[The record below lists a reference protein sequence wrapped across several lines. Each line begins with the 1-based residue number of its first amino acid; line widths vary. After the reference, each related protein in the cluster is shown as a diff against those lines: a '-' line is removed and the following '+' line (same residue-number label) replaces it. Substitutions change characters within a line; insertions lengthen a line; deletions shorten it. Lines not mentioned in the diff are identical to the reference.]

1 MIHLRL
7 CLIGFGHAGQA
18 LARLLLNQKES
29 LARDH
34 RCRFSVTAIATR
46 SRGGLVDADGID
58 LERVLENIR
67 SRNRFSTQD
76 GPLPNLTPTEMIR
89 TVPADVAVEMTPL
102 NISTGEPAL
111 THIQTALSAGR
122 HVITLNK
129 GPIARA
135 YRELRNLA
143 ESSGKRLLFEG
154 TVMDGFPVFN
164 LVRETLPG
172 CRILGFRG
180 VLNSTTNFILCE
192 MEQGKSF
199 SEALAEAQ
207 RLGIA
212 EADADQDLD
221 GWDAAAKTAALIN
234 VLMEGAATPE
244 KVDREGI
251 RHLKPEDVRKA
262 GRQGKALKLICEARR
277 TDDHIHAR
285 VAPAPLPLSD
295 PLARTEGASSTLTL
309 FTDLMGPVTLTEE
322 NPGISQTAYETGKN

>member
-1 MIHLRL
+1 
-7 CLIGFGHAGQA
+7 
-18 LARLLLNQKES
+18 LARLLLNQKDS
-29 LARDH
+29 LARDY

-46 SRGGLVDADGID
+46 SRGVLVDAAGID

-67 SRNRFSTQD
+67 SRNRFPIENVALSK
-76 GPLPNLTPTEMIR
+76 LTPTQMIQ
-89 TVPADVAVEMTPL
+89 TVPADVVVEMTPL

-135 YRELRNLA
+135 YRELQDLA
-143 ESSGKRLLFEG
+143 ENSGKRLLFEG

-199 SEALAEAQ
+199 SEALAEAR

-212 EADADQDLD
+212 EADPDQDLD

-234 VLMEGAATPE
+234 VLMDGAVTPE
-244 KVDREGI
+244 KVEREGI
-251 RHLKPEDVRKA
+251 RHLTSEDLEKA
-262 GRQGKALKLICEARR
+262 RRQGKILKLVCEARR
-277 TDDHIHAR
+277 TDDAIFAR
-285 VAPAPLPLSD
+285 VAPVPLPLSD
-295 PLARTEGASSTLTL
+295 PLARTEGTSSTLTL

-322 NPGISQTAYETGKN
+322 NPGVSQTAYAVLSDLLTLVRSKNPG

>member
-1 MIHLRL
+1 
-7 CLIGFGHAGQA
+7 
-18 LARLLLNQKES
+18 
-29 LARDH
+29 
-34 RCRFSVTAIATR
+34 
-46 SRGGLVDADGID
+46 ADGID
-58 LERVLENIR
+58 LKRVLENIR
-67 SRNRFSTQD
+67 YRNRFPTDDTARS
-76 GPLPNLTPTEMIR
+76 NLTPIEIIR
-89 TVPADVAVEMTPL
+89 RVPADVVVEMTPL

-135 YRELRNLA
+135 YRKLRTLA

-199 SEALAEAQ
+199 SEALAEAR

-212 EADADQDLD
+212 EADPDQDLD

-234 VLMEGAATPE
+234 VLMEGAVTPE
-244 KVDREGI
+244 KVDRKGI
-251 RHLKPEDVRKA
+251 RHLNSEDLEKA
-262 GRQGKALKLICEARR
+262 RRQGKTVKLVCEARR
-277 TDDHIHAR
+277 SNGPIHAR
-285 VAPAPLPLSD
+285 VAPVPLPLND
-295 PLARTEGASSTLTL
+295 PLARTEGTSSTLTL

-322 NPGISQTAYETGKN
+322 NPGVSQTAYAVLSDLLTLLRHIY